1 VFALYPDAVPD
12 DGDVEASGL
21 LDGLEG
27 RARRERQELIL
38 WLLDHGFNLDQI
50 RGASIPLLLPANRVV
65 GDNETLVS
73 LREVSA
79 SGGVNLDLLQRLHR
93 AAGLPRVSDADVAA
107 LSRADAE
114 AVLRA
119 AELVNLGIEPERV
132 ILIVRLLMEGLS
144 RAAVPMRQAAMQALL
159 RPGATEVELAQA
171 FEAFVREAEPLMGP
185 LIGDLLWLALR
196 HSFETEAISAAERAT
211 GTLLG
216 ARNIAVAFA
225 DLVGFTRLGEALTP
239 EELGLVATRLAD
251 LARDVVGDPVQFV
264 KTIGDEVMLVS
275 PDPVKLLTAVLDLID
290 AAAAD
295 SFPKLRVGIAFGPAV
310 SHAGDWYGNPVNLAS
325 RVTGI
330 PPPGAVLAT
339 ESARNAIGDP
349 AGIEWSFTGARQIRG
364 IRGEVRLFRA
374 RRTPVDQSV

>member
-1 VFALYPDAVPD
+1 M
-12 DGDVEASGL
+12 
-21 LDGLEG
+21 
-27 RARRERQELIL
+27 
-38 WLLDHGFNLDQI
+38 
-50 RGASIPLLLPANRVV
+50 
-65 GDNETLVS
+65 
-73 LREVSA
+73 
-79 SGGVNLDLLQRLHR
+79 NLDLLQRLHR

-132 ILIVRLLMEGLS
+132 ILIVQLLMEGLS

-171 FEAFVREAEPLMGP
+171 FEAFVREAEPFMGP

-295 SFPKLRVGIAFGPAV
+295 SLPKLRVGIAFGPAV

-349 AGIEWSFTGARQIRG
+349 AGIEWSFTGARQDQGYSRRG
-364 IRGEVRLFRA
+364 AAVPRPPHVGRSIGLISTWHVNGRWLAGASRDLPLTKIWAGSNEIV
-374 RRTPVDQSV
+374 TQ

>member
-275 PDPVKLLTAVLDLID
+275 PDPVKLLTAVVDLID

-330 PPPGAVLAT
+330 PPPGEVLAT